1 MIWKSVIE
9 LENRGGRLYIGGCD
23 TIELKEKYG
32 TPLYVY
38 AEDRIRSN
46 YRRLVNAYKK
56 HYPKFKVYYAV
67 KANNNPAIVSVL
79 RSEGAG
85 ADASCPA
92 EIMIARMCGIK
103 DEDILYSGVYNTDAE
118 LKYAVE
124 NKVRLN
130 IEDLSQLYRLEKIG
144 VPEFISFRINPGI
157 GKGGKEG
164 LVFAGPDAK
173 FGIIERDVKKAYA
186 RAKQLGVK
194 SFGIHMMT
202 GSNVLEIEYYKEI
215 VAKLIDIAG
224 PIAQE
229 LGIRFEFVDIGGSL
243 GVPYT
248 PEQNELDIDEVAR
261 IVAKVFKEKT
271 RKYDMGEPWLIHE
284 PGRYLVCDAGV
295 LLSEVASI
303 KEGYKKFIGIDAGMN
318 TLLRPAMYGAYHH
331 ILYANDLNSR
341 DLEKVNVVGPV
352 CENTDQF
359 AKDRELPKAI
369 KVGDTLALLD
379 AGAYGFGMSS
389 QYNSRPQAAE
399 VLVKGGTSELIRRR
413 QTESDLLRDI
423 VYPERLFAGHIR

>member
-9 LENRGGRLYIGGCD
+9 LENRHGRLHIGGCD
-23 TIELKEKYG
+23 AVELTKRYG

-46 YRRLVNAYKK
+46 YRRLVKAYTKYY
-56 HYPKFKVYYAV
+56 HKFKVYYAV

-103 DEDILYSGVYNTDAE
+103 DEDILYSGVYNTDEE
-118 LKYAVE
+118 LRYAVD

-130 IEDLSQLYRLEKIG
+130 IEDISQLERLGKIG
-144 VPEFISFRINPGI
+144 VPEFLCFRINPGI

-173 FGIIERDVKKAYA
+173 FGIIERDARKAYMM
-186 RAKQLGVK
+186 AKELGVK
-194 SFGIHMMT
+194 RFGIHMMT
-202 GSNVLEIEYYKEI
+202 GSNVLDVSYYKET
-215 VAKLIDIAG
+215 VAKLMDIAG
-224 PIAQE
+224 PIAKE
-229 LGIRFEFVDIGGSL
+229 LGIKFEFVDIGGSL

-248 PEQNELDIDEVAR
+248 PEQEELDIDEVAR
-261 IVAKVFKEKT
+261 TVTEVFKEKT
-271 RKYDMGEPWLIHE
+271 KRYDMGEPWLIHE

-295 LLSEVASI
+295 LLSNVASI
-303 KEGYKKFIGIDAGMN
+303 KNGYKRFIGIDAGMN
-318 TLLRPAMYGAYHH
+318 TLIRPAMYGSYHH
-331 ILYANDLNSR
+331 ILYANHLDSAES
-341 DLEKVNVVGPV
+341 EKVNVVGPV

-359 AKDRELPKAI
+359 AKDRMLPKGI
-369 KVGDTLALLD
+369 GVGDTLALLD

-389 QYNSRPQAAE
+389 QYNTRPQAAE
-399 VLVKGGTSELIRRR
+399 VLVSGGRSDLIRRR
-413 QTESDLLRDI
+413 QKDSDLLRDI
-423 VYPERLFAGHIR
+423 IQLDRLRK